1 MYEKPELFFCTDVGT
16 AVTVVDDIL
25 LPGSGFSEPVQ
36 ALIHNKRQ
44 VGIELT
50 CLLKIKWV
58 ISLPHILN
66 SPIIRI
72 EILMKGGLMI

>member
-1 MYEKPELFFCTDVGT
+1 MYERPELFFCTDAGM

-36 ALIHNKRQ
+36 TLIHNKRQ

-50 CLLKIKWV
+50 CLLKIKCV

-66 SPIIRI
+66 LPIIRI
-72 EILMKGGLMI
+72 ETITKGGLII